1 MTIKIDE
8 YDIEDK
14 NKKMEKIIK
23 NDRIKR
29 YENIS
34 IYIYF

>member
-14 NKKMEKIIK
+14 NKKMEKKIK
-23 NDRIKR
+23 NDGIKR
-29 YENIS
+29 YENDL
-34 IYIYF
+34 